1 MAKYNSTVT
10 VTQCETDFEIGHR
23 TMYSSGAVWKKPSGK
38 KGTIIGD
45 FMGNKQLSFSS
56 SRGSSMG
63 ENYVQKSPMSKVVD
77 TPTLKINFQAEDL
90 RRNKKMVLRATFFTL
105 GTFKSIWVRKTRGRI
120 SRISHLSLRG
130 LYLDRP

>member
-1 MAKYNSTVT
+1 
-10 VTQCETDFEIGHR
+10 
-23 TMYSSGAVWKKPSGK
+23 
-38 KGTIIGD
+38 
-45 FMGNKQLSFSS
+45 
-56 SRGSSMG
+56 MG

-77 TPTLKINFQAEDL
+77 TPTLKINFRAEDL

-105 GTFKSIWVRKTRGRI
+105 TSNFSSKSIWVRKTRGRI

>member
-1 MAKYNSTVT
+1 
-10 VTQCETDFEIGHR
+10 
-23 TMYSSGAVWKKPSGK
+23 
-38 KGTIIGD
+38 
-45 FMGNKQLSFSS
+45 
-56 SRGSSMG
+56 MG

-105 GTFKSIWVRKTRGRI
+105 SKFKSIWVRKTRGRI

>member
-10 VTQCETDFEIGHR
+10 ITQCETDFEIGHR

-90 RRNKKMVLRATFFTL
+90 RRNKKMVLRATFFH
-105 GTFKSIWVRKTRGRI
+105 S
-120 SRISHLSLRG
+120 
-130 LYLDRP
+130 YQ